1 MGARGLL
8 GVQWV
13 LGATRSTVGVRGLLG
28 VQWVVGGY

>member
-8 GVQWV
+8 AVQWV

-28 VQWVVGGY
+28 VQWVLGGY